1 MDSSDMSVPGKR
13 DIALGLIAAVIIALI
28 VLFSIKWPGGGKTL
42 GDEYTSHIY
51 SHDSFRLLTSDF
63 EDDYQLMLFR
73 HDNHHDD
80 VFTFEYDDDTDSYLI
95 YIEVRGERLYLS
107 ESDDNKIYMSRT
119 SEADGCRWKV
129 KREGNSMFF
138 YIINTR
144 DNMVMYEAGNLYAE
158 LMPYENS
165 DENALMRLQ

>member
-28 VLFSIKWPGGGKTL
+28 VVFSIKWPGGGKTL

-63 EDDYQLMLFR
+63 KDDYQLMLFR

-80 VFTFEYDDDTDSYLI
+80 VFTFEYDDATDSYLI
-95 YIEVRGERLYLS
+95 FTDVLERRLYLAS
-107 ESDDNKIYMSRT
+107 TDDACIYMSNT
-119 SEADGCRWKV
+119 PESEGCRWEV
-129 KREGNSMFF
+129 RRNGNTMYYFL
-138 YIINTR
+138 INTY
-144 DNMVMYEAGNLYAE
+144 NGMALYEDWNTYAE
-158 LMPYENS
+158 LVPFDESNENIM
-165 DENALMRLQ
+165 MRLQ